1 MNEEKDIIEEK
12 NIIVEDV
19 DVDQLDLITGGSGY
33 EVEEETVIGG
43 DNNIK
48 NQADIRTTIPKAKE
62 VLVMMQIGKKI
73 ANENLKNVAGGMDS
87 CTDSGFI
94 FSDSN
99 LDDRSSDYEEKL
111 WSF

>member
-1 MNEEKDIIEEK
+1 MNEEKDVIEEK

-48 NQADIRTTIPKAKE
+48 N
-62 VLVMMQIGKKI
+62 
-73 ANENLKNVAGGMDS
+73 
-87 CTDSGFI
+87 
-94 FSDSN
+94 
-99 LDDRSSDYEEKL
+99 
-111 WSF
+111 